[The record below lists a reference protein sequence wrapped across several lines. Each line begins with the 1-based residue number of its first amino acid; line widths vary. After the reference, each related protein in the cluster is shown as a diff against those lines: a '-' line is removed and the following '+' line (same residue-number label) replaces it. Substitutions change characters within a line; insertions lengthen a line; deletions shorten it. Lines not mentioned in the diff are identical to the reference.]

1 MNKTTKAAITNLK
14 RSDNFFDDILTSKFT
29 NPEELSE
36 TAAPSTSTSIQTH
49 ESDKLEKVI
58 TINPNTAKNWYFHDR
73 PESELGNIDEL
84 ADNMEENGQMIPCIA
99 RLNQE
104 DDKEQFQYEIIAGE
118 RRWSAA
124 KLRKL
129 DLKIILRPLSD
140 KEAAVCQAA
149 ENLHRENLSDYALGM
164 SYALLLK
171 EQVLLQKDLQ
181 RKFGK
186 TQIEITRLL
195 SFSKIPDVVV
205 HAIEDMTQITART
218 AAEIR
223 SLANKGNDYI
233 NALIN
238 LASKLREGKIGAN
251 SLHAQVKKMLDPSIN
266 KKHHLV
272 VRNKAGDALFT
283 WEKNKSA
290 KVAFTLDE
298 LITKKGN
305 LLEIKETIASK
316 IGEILEDYIKE

>member
-29 NPEELSE
+29 SPEELPD
-36 TAAPSTSTSIQTH
+36 AIPSPNTSIQPH

-58 TINPNTAKNWYFHDR
+58 TIDPNTAKNWYFHDR

-99 RLNQE
+99 RLNQGN
-104 DDKEQFQYEIIAGE
+104 DRNQFQYEIIAGE

-129 DLKIILRPLSD
+129 DLRIILRSLSN

-171 EQVLLQKDLQ
+171 EQVLLQKDLE

-186 TQIEITRLL
+186 SQIEITRLL
-195 SFSKIPDVVV
+195 SFSKIPNEVI
-205 HAIEDMTQITART
+205 HAIEDMTRISART

-223 SLANKGNDYI
+223 SLANKGNNYI

-238 LASKLREGKIGAN
+238 LAPKLREGKIGAN
-251 SLHAQVKKMLDPSIN
+251 SLHMQVKKMLDPSIN
-266 KKHHLV
+266 KKNHLV
-272 VRNKAGDALFT
+272 VRSQRGDPLFT
-283 WEKNKSA
+283 WEKNSST
-290 KVAFTLDE
+290 KVAFTLGE

-305 LLEIKETIASK
+305 LVQIKEIIANK
-316 IGEILEDYIKE
+316 IGEILEKYINE